1 MLSKGLRERVLRS
14 WRRALHVV
22 ALLSLLS
29 PQLAYRSLSIIG
41 DSGGKSNHRDTE
53 TCQHDLIKGKL
64 PPIPSG
70 SRFFLLGFRIKKP
83 TAVCALTECCFQ
95 NRGEDG
101 RRFLLDKSWT
111 GGNKQIT
118 DRHLLKNWQVVV
130 QIALLTK
137 KKAGQTSPIFASIQ
151 RFFGIAALC

>member
-1 MLSKGLRERVLRS
+1 MLPLKTLPSISFAPLQLGIRRPTLSKGLRERVLRS

-22 ALLSLLS
+22 ALLSRLS

-70 SRFFLLGFRIKKP
+70 SRF
-83 TAVCALTECCFQ
+83 
-95 NRGEDG
+95 
-101 RRFLLDKSWT
+101 LLDKSWT

-137 KKAGQTSPIFASIQ
+137 KKAGQGPLLVRQ
-151 RFFGIAALC
+151 

>member
-1 MLSKGLRERVLRS
+1 MLSKGTRERVLRS

-29 PQLAYRSLSIIG
+29 PQLTYRFLSIIG
-41 DSGGKSNHRDTE
+41 DGGGKSNHRDTE

-70 SRFFLLGFRIKKP
+70 
-83 TAVCALTECCFQ
+83 
-95 NRGEDG
+95 

-118 DRHLLKNWQVVV
+118 DRHLLKN
-130 QIALLTK
+130 
-137 KKAGQTSPIFASIQ
+137 
-151 RFFGIAALC
+151 

>member
-29 PQLAYRSLSIIG
+29 PQLAYRFLSIIG

-70 SRFFLLGFRIKKP
+70 SRF
-83 TAVCALTECCFQ
+83 
-95 NRGEDG
+95 
-101 RRFLLDKSWT
+101 LLDKSWI
-111 GGNKQIT
+111 GGNKKIT

-137 KKAGQTSPIFASIQ
+137 KKVGQTAPIFASIQ
-151 RFFGIAALC
+151 RFFGIAGLC

>member
-1 MLSKGLRERVLRS
+1 
-14 WRRALHVV
+14 LHTVC
-22 ALLSLLS
+22 
-29 PQLAYRSLSIIG
+29 LSIIG

-70 SRFFLLGFRIKKP
+70 SRF
-83 TAVCALTECCFQ
+83 
-95 NRGEDG
+95 
-101 RRFLLDKSWT
+101 LLDKSWT

-137 KKAGQTSPIFASIQ
+137 KKVGQTSPIFASIQ